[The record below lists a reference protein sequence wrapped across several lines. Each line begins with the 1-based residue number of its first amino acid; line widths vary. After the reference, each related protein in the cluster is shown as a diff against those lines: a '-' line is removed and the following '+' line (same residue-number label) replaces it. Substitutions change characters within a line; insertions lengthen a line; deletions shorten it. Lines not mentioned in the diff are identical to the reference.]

1 MSKSQSKKLF
11 LIDGSALAY
20 RAYFAFIRNPLI
32 NSKGEDTSAVY
43 GFVVSLLSIVDK
55 EKPDYL
61 AVVFDTKEPTFR
73 NKMYAEY
80 KATRQ
85 KMPDEM
91 AEQLPRIH
99 EVVEALNVP
108 ILLKPGFE
116 ADDIMGTLAKK
127 AEAEGIVTYLVT
139 GDKDFMQLVSD
150 KVFVYNSKGSGADP
164 EILDVEGVEKK
175 IGLPP
180 DKVVDYLGLMG
191 DSSDN
196 VPGVP
201 GVGPKTA
208 LQLLQDYG
216 SFEEVLAHADQVKK
230 KNVRESLL
238 VNGDLGRLSKELVTL
253 HTDVPMELEL
263 DHLIVQEPNLDRIVP
278 LFQELEFVRLVE
290 RFSKHEEV
298 VETEYHTVV
307 TKGELDELIQNMRD
321 AGQFSMDLET
331 TEIDPISA
339 DIVGLSFSWKEGE
352 AFYVP
357 VKLPEL
363 DSVEPLSKKLV
374 LSKLK
379 PLLEDEKFKKTGQNI
394 KYDML
399 VLAQHGVNV
408 RGIEFDTMVA
418 AYLLNPSARRFGIDS
433 LSLEYL
439 NFKKIPTSDL
449 IGKGKKQISMAEVA
463 LEKISNYACEDAD
476 ICWRLRQK
484 LEPKLDETDMRKLL
498 DEVEIPLISV
508 LMKMEQNGVALDD
521 LHLAGMSKD
530 LDNDLK
536 IFEKRIYKLAGK
548 KFNINST
555 KQLATVLFEDLGLPR
570 GRRTKTGYSTDVS
583 VLEELA
589 KNHELPKNLLDY
601 RQLMKLKSTYVDA
614 LPKLINPKT
623 GRVHTSFN
631 QTVAATGRL
640 SSSDPNLQNIPI
652 RTEVGRRIRKA
663 FIPAAVDHVILDAD
677 YSQIE
682 LRIIAHISQ
691 DEALIESFRQDEDV
705 HQRTAAMV
713 FDLPLDEVT
722 EDHRRKAK
730 VVNFGIM
737 YGMGAYGLSQRLD
750 ISVGEAEEFIQ
761 GYFASYPK
769 VHDYMLHTIQEAQQK
784 GYVTTLL
791 NRRRYLPEINSANRQ
806 AQQFAERTAINTP
819 IQGTAADLI
828 KVAMVRIARR
838 MEREH
843 LRSMMILQVHD
854 ELVFEVPNDE
864 IDVMTK
870 LVREEMEGAIELCV
884 PVKVDVGIGEDWLT
898 AH

>member
-1 MSKSQSKKLF
+1 MSKLNPKKLF

-32 NSKGEDTSAVY
+32 NSKGENTSAVY
-43 GFVVSLLSIVDK
+43 GFVVSLLNIIDK

-73 NKMYAEY
+73 HEMFPEY

-85 KMPDEM
+85 KMPDDM
-91 AEQLPRIH
+91 VEQLPRIH
-99 EVVEALNVP
+99 EAVEALNVP

-127 AEAEGIVTYLVT
+127 AEAAGMVTYLVT

-150 KVFVYNSKGSGADP
+150 QVMIYNPKSGSAEP
-164 EILDVEGVEKK
+164 EILDVAGVEKK
-175 IGLPP
+175 LGLPP
-180 DKVVDYLGLMG
+180 DKVIDYLSLMG

-201 GVGPKTA
+201 GIGPKTA
-208 LQLLQDYG
+208 LRLLQNYG
-216 SFEEVLAHADQVKK
+216 SLDEVLANAAQVSK
-230 KNVRESLL
+230 KNARESLL
-238 VNGDLGRLSKELVTL
+238 MNSDKAHLSKKLVTL
-253 HTDVPMELEL
+253 HTDVPIELEL
-263 DHLIVQEPNLDRIVP
+263 DHLIAQAPDINRVVP
-278 LFQELEFVRLVE
+278 LFQELEFSSLVDRFTE
-290 RFSKHEEV
+290 RDEAGDAEYRTVLS
-298 VETEYHTVV
+298 ETE
-307 TKGELDELIQNMRD
+307 LARLIENMQA
-321 AGQFSMDLET
+321 AGSFAMDLET

-339 DIVGLSFSWKEGE
+339 DIVGLSFSWQKGK
-352 AFYVP
+352 AYYVP
-357 VKLPEL
+357 LQLLKSATV
-363 DSVEPLSKKLV
+363 SPLSKELV

-379 PLLEDEKFKKTGQNI
+379 PLFEDEKFKKTGQNI

-399 VLAQHGVNV
+399 VLAQHGVEV

-418 AYLLNPSARRFGIDS
+418 AYLLNPSARRLNIDI

-439 NFKKIPTSDL
+439 NYKKIPTSEL
-449 IGKGKKQISMAEVA
+449 IGKGKKQISMADVA
-463 LEKISNYACEDAD
+463 LEKICDYACEDAD
-476 ICWRLRQK
+476 IAWQLRQK
-484 LEPKLDETDMRKLL
+484 LAPKLDEADMKSLL

-521 LHLAGMSKD
+521 LHLAAMSKD
-530 LDNDLK
+530 LHNDLK
-536 IFEKRIYKLAGK
+536 SLEQRIYKLAGK

-555 KQLATVLFEDLGLPR
+555 KQLATVLFEDLDLPK
-570 GRRTKTGYSTDVS
+570 GHRTKTGYSTDVS

-589 KNHELPKNLLDY
+589 KKHELPKILLDY
-601 RQLMKLKSTYVDA
+601 RQLTKLKSTYVDA

-640 SSSDPNLQNIPI
+640 SSSEPNLQNIPI

-663 FIPAAVDHVILDAD
+663 FIPGARDHLLLDAD

-682 LRIIAHISQ
+682 LRIMAHLSQ
-691 DEALIESFRQDEDV
+691 DEALIESFRRNEDV
-705 HQRTAAMV
+705 HRRTAALV
-713 FDLPLDEVT
+713 FNLPVEEVT
-722 EDHRRKAK
+722 ADHRRKAK
-730 VVNFGIM
+730 EVNFGIM

-750 ISVGEAEEFIQ
+750 ISVDEAEEFIH

-769 VHDYMLHTIQEAQQK
+769 VNDFMQRSIQEAREN
-784 GYVTTLL
+784 GYVTTML
-791 NRRRYLPEINSANRQ
+791 NRRRYLPEITSDNRQ
-806 AQQFAERTAINTP
+806 VRQFAERTAINTP

-828 KVAMVRIARR
+828 KVAMVRIAKR
-838 MEREH
+838 MAEER

-854 ELVFEVPNDE
+854 ELVFEVPKDE
-864 IDVMTK
+864 VNVMTQ
-870 LVREEMEGAIELCV
+870 LVRQEMESAIELKV
-884 PVKVDVGIGEDWLT
+884 PMKVDVGVGEDWLA